1 MKIRDIR
8 QYIKELCKNETLDL
22 IGKDNEEWFKYVY
35 GPNKKLDASITEAAT
50 FATNAEEQLFY
61 EFVQNAFDAKAD
73 SLYFFFNENYLI
85 VLNNGV
91 PFYTDLDLETNPD
104 HREGQLYT
112 FLSKNKSDK
121 YGDSHKMG
129 EHGQGSKLLYT
140 LLTDLD
146 EWKDNSS
153 LLLDAIK
160 KQKKGPTLISWSSR
174 AQIANL
180 CFNDGTWEPSQVDND
195 KEFPLFIKI
204 LYSYYPIM
212 PGQSEKLFPKHEVAE
227 VLRVFDEMVQPRRSK
242 SFMDQGSALIIPLGK
257 GKYEKINSKANLDKV
272 MRGLGG
278 FVSLTNANKYSDGRD
293 IEHIYIQGKEIDMLK
308 VESMKIEFTKGD
320 TEFLYVF
327 GFNPDFATKNFVN
340 FYKGLPIIESQLKLG
355 FIIDSQSFGIDN
367 SRQRIITE
375 KEKVENQLTEAFTI
389 LKKQLLELKDTN
401 RELFTYIYKSLAYS
415 SIYNIPDSAS
425 YVKGAFRTVFV
436 PFFKEYYLSLDG
448 NFYKAEDV
456 INPAEEDEDYRL
468 PLESIGVSK
477 HWASPDISAKL
488 HTYLGIDVQNLTI
501 DEVLELSDE
510 EDMTE
515 WIKSLSED
523 DYKSY
528 HNYCLRHLEG
538 IEEFS
543 LFRSNNNNV
552 YSYDEITGDDNIL
565 YCTDTEN
572 VVYNDIEYIVEPLL
586 DIAPDDYYRSLYGK
600 LKKNVASYRTSN
612 ARKDTAIHIL
622 VKTEELC
629 SDLKS
634 GIASQIPLFQNWNG
648 EFKPFDNL
656 LIERPKGTTLFDVF
670 RVKGYL
676 PSEVKKSWFIQPEV
690 DGYKT
695 WTWILNNIE
704 SIKAVDGW
712 KEYAKTFIKDLKT
725 AYKNSISEDH
735 PKDNTRLIQNFY
747 IDSNGCPSTTPCVGL
762 QNKLSLKSDE
772 YELVIKTFPEYNFI
786 SDEFYKDITSDPF
799 IQSNVS
805 TKDLIS
811 SVGTVDINVLSI
823 LIKISPSFLTSF
835 WVKEMRGNY
844 SIKEKSYE
852 QYNYIYDNMEESLRL
867 KLESIGLYSVPVA
880 VQELIPSVRTNNE
893 FSLIKNSKLMELAI
907 SKFDNKLLLLP
918 LVKDCNS
925 DVIKLFFDSIP
936 YIEISSELSEEDE
949 RWKVIKFGGDRS
961 DSRLI
966 VFNKIR
972 FNSNSLPANI
982 KQRYFKVDSNEYDVY
997 LLDEDIKNDNQSIEA
1012 FFGCL
1017 PSKDCETWFRRTFYA
1032 NKEEAVNTDVLYNK
1046 LLRLTL
1052 DVNQVKFMLDI
1063 CRLKNIVELPFKL
1076 NLSAPIKSVLDMA
1089 LEYKFE
1095 KIDNIVNIP
1104 GFNKTIQVYANKQ
1117 LLTSEELL
1125 PEEIFKWIELH
1136 DNGLTV
1142 FSHIMTVAHPLI
1154 SLRDALVNNIYML
1167 PKFDS
1172 YESGSEREMLNRTIQ
1187 WLVNKNLKIEYLSD
1201 RYSVCRAISERLPK
1215 DFHPYYSLKFNGEI
1229 DSTNDGAK
1237 MPLFTFAPCPK
1248 GSAFLSALDITSS
1261 IIDKLRDSQPL
1272 RNFIKSSNV
1281 FLFNSENEL
1290 WTRGLMPSP
1299 VWKISSIVDEKG
1311 YDEWEDSV
1319 YEKWKNTEE
1328 SKGITIKLSNRPVEV
1343 NLAILSGEE
1352 KVYQE
1357 KSKNSDFGYIWDK
1370 LVVIKYQQEQDKSVI
1385 KKLSS
1390 TAAEIEF
1397 FRQPFIHL
1405 QSMYIDELENVSA
1418 QKIAEAEAAIAAAE
1432 NGIQIADD
1440 ELVIKKNPEVS
1451 EDKIQ
1456 DVIDNITEEAADKIE
1471 SLNEIANN
1479 FDEDEIKDLIDNMD
1493 KVKQILDDVIEEEKE
1508 SQVRQTIGFIGEL
1521 IYSHYLEN
1529 KKLVKDKDFVHAA
1542 LDGVGEY
1549 DFEIKPEKMFV
1560 DVKTTLYSL
1569 KDGTAPFYLH
1579 RSQNVFMQKHPDS
1592 KYHIV
1597 RISLIDLNLKKSYE
1611 ELRDTYGKDANPLEN
1626 PRLKKRCEDVA
1637 KRYWRG
1643 AKIEEFDALSP
1654 EYAIRIEQKINK

>member
-8 QYIKELCKNETLDL
+8 QYVRELCKNETLDL

-160 KQKKGPTLISWSSR
+160 KQKKGPSLISWSSR

-180 CFNDGTWEPSQVDND
+180 CLNDGTWEPSQVDNEKD
-195 KEFPLFIKI
+195 FPLFIKI

-212 PGQSEKLFPKHEVAE
+212 PGQSEKFFPKHEVKE
-227 VLRVFDEMVQPRRSK
+227 VLRVFDEMVQPRRNM

-257 GKYEKINSKANLDKV
+257 GKYEKINSKGNLDKV

-320 TEFLYVF
+320 TDFLYVF

-340 FYKGLPIIESQLKLG
+340 FYKGLPIIDSQLKLG

-375 KEKVENQLTEAFTI
+375 KEKVENQLTEAFSI
-389 LKKQLLELKDTN
+389 LKKQLLELKDSN
-401 RELFTYIYKSLAYS
+401 KELFTYIYKSLAYS
-415 SIYNIPDSAS
+415 SIYSIPDSAS

-436 PFFKEYYLSLDG
+436 PFFKEYFLSIDG

-468 PLESIGVSK
+468 PLASIGVSK
-477 HWASPDISAKL
+477 HWANPDISSKL
-488 HTYLGIDVQNLTI
+488 HTYLGIDIESLTI
-501 DEVLELSDE
+501 DEVIDLSDE

-523 DYKSY
+523 DYKLY
-528 HNYCLRHLEG
+528 HNYCLRHIEG
-538 IEEFS
+538 IEEYS
-543 LFRSNNNNV
+543 LFRSSKNNV
-552 YSYDEITGDDNIL
+552 YSYEEITGEDNIL

-572 VVYNDIEYIVEPLL
+572 VVYNDIEYIVEPFT
-586 DIAPDDYYRSLYGK
+586 DITPDSYYRSLYYK
-600 LKKNVASYRTSN
+600 LKQHVASYRTSN

-622 VKTEELC
+622 VKADELC
-629 SDLKS
+629 ADIKS
-634 GIASQIPLFQNWNG
+634 EISSQIPLFQNWNG

-656 LIERPKGTTLFDVF
+656 LIDRPEGTTLFDAF

-676 PSEVKKSWFIQPEV
+676 PSEVKKSWFIQPQK

-725 AYKNSISEDH
+725 AFKNSISEDH
-735 PKDNTRLIQNFY
+735 PKDNSRLINGFY
-747 IDSNGCPSTTPCVGL
+747 IDSNGCPSATPCVGL
-762 QNKLSLKSDE
+762 QNKKSLKTDE
-772 YELVIKTFPEYNFI
+772 YEMVIKTFPEYNFI
-786 SDEFYKDITSDPF
+786 SEEFYNDITSDPF
-799 IQSNVS
+799 VQNNIS
-805 TKDLIS
+805 TKELIN

-823 LIKISPSFLTSF
+823 LIKISPLFLSSF

-844 SIKEKSYE
+844 SIKEKTFE
-852 QYNYIYDNMEESLRL
+852 QYNYIYDNMEDSLRL
-867 KLESIGLYSVPVA
+867 KLESIGLYSVPAA
-880 VQELIPSVRTNNE
+880 VQELIPSIRTNNE
-893 FSLIKNSKLMELAI
+893 YSLIKNSKLMEMAI
-907 SKFDNKLLLLP
+907 KKFDNKLLLLP
-918 LVKDCNS
+918 LIKDCNS
-925 DVIKLFFDSIP
+925 DVIKLFFESIQ
-936 YIEISSELSEEDE
+936 YIDITSELDEEDE

-961 DSRLI
+961 DSRLT

-972 FNSNSLPANI
+972 FNSNSLPTNI

-1017 PSKDCETWFRRTFYA
+1017 PSKDCENWFRRTFYA
-1032 NKEEAVNTDVLYNK
+1032 NKEEAVNTDALYNK
-1046 LLRLTL
+1046 LLFMTL

-1063 CRLKNIVELPFKL
+1063 CRLKNILELPVKL
-1076 NLSAPIKSVLDMA
+1076 NFSASITSVLDMA
-1089 LEYKFE
+1089 LESKFE
-1095 KIDNIVNIP
+1095 SIDNLVNIP
-1104 GFNKTIQVYANKQ
+1104 GFNKTVQVYANKQ
-1117 LLTSEELL
+1117 LLNVEECL
-1125 PEEIFKWIELH
+1125 PEEIYKWIEKH

-1154 SLRDALVNNIYML
+1154 SLRDALVNNIFVL
-1167 PKFDS
+1167 PKFES
-1172 YESGSEREMLNRTIQ
+1172 YESGSEREMLNKTIQ
-1187 WLVNKNLKIEYLSD
+1187 WIANKNLKICYLSE

-1215 DFHPYYSLKFNGEI
+1215 DFQPYYALKLNGEI
-1229 DSTNDGAK
+1229 DNSSDGQK
-1237 MPLFTFAPCPK
+1237 MPLFTFAPCAK
-1248 GSAFLSALDITSS
+1248 SSAFLSSFDITPS
-1261 IIDKLRDSQPL
+1261 IIDKLRDSNSL
-1272 RNFIKSSNV
+1272 RNFIKSHNV

-1299 VWKISSIVDEKG
+1299 IWKISSIVDEKD
-1311 YDEWEDSV
+1311 YDEWDDSV
-1319 YEKWKNTEE
+1319 YKRWKNTAE
-1328 SKGITIKLSNRPVEV
+1328 SKGIIIKLSKKPVEV

-1352 KVYQE
+1352 KLYQE

-1370 LVVIKYQQEQDKSVI
+1370 LVVIKYQQEQDKSVV

-1390 TAAEIEF
+1390 TAAEIDF

-1479 FDEDEIKDLIDNMD
+1479 FDEDEMKDLIDNMD

-1529 KKLVKDKDFVHAA
+1529 KKLVKDKDFIHAA
-1542 LDGVGEY
+1542 LEGVGEY

-1597 RISLIDLNLKKSYE
+1597 RISLNDLNLKRSYE
-1611 ELRDTYGKDANPLEN
+1611 ELRDTYGKEANPMEN

-1637 KRYWRG
+1637 KKYWRG
-1643 AKIEEFDALSP
+1643 ARIEEFDALSP

>member
-1 MKIRDIR
+1 MK
-8 QYIKELCKNETLDL
+8 
-22 IGKDNEEWFKYVY
+22 
-35 GPNKKLDASITEAAT
+35 
-50 FATNAEEQLFY
+50 
-61 EFVQNAFDAKAD
+61 
-73 SLYFFFNENYLI
+73 
-85 VLNNGV
+85 
-91 PFYTDLDLETNPD
+91 
-104 HREGQLYT
+104 
-112 FLSKNKSDK
+112 
-121 YGDSHKMG
+121 
-129 EHGQGSKLLYT
+129 
-140 LLTDLD
+140 
-146 EWKDNSS
+146 
-153 LLLDAIK
+153 
-160 KQKKGPTLISWSSR
+160 
-174 AQIANL
+174 
-180 CFNDGTWEPSQVDND
+180 
-195 KEFPLFIKI
+195 
-204 LYSYYPIM
+204 
-212 PGQSEKLFPKHEVAE
+212 E
-227 VLRVFDEMVQPRRSK
+227 VLRVFDEMVQPRRNM

-257 GKYEKINSKANLDKV
+257 GKYEKINSKGNLDKV

-320 TEFLYVF
+320 TDFLYVF

-340 FYKGLPIIESQLKLG
+340 FYKGLPIIDSQLKLG

-375 KEKVENQLTEAFTI
+375 KEKVENQLTEAFSI
-389 LKKQLLELKDTN
+389 LKKQLLELKDSN
-401 RELFTYIYKSLAYS
+401 KELFTYIYKSLAYS
-415 SIYNIPDSAS
+415 SIYSIPDSAS

-436 PFFKEYYLSLDG
+436 PFFKEYFLSIDG

-468 PLESIGVSK
+468 PLASIGVSK
-477 HWASPDISAKL
+477 HWANPDISSKL
-488 HTYLGIDVQNLTI
+488 HTYLGIDIESLTI
-501 DEVLELSDE
+501 DEVIDLSDE

-523 DYKSY
+523 DYKLY
-528 HNYCLRHLEG
+528 HNYCLRHIEG
-538 IEEFS
+538 IEEYS
-543 LFRSNNNNV
+543 LFRSSKNNV
-552 YSYDEITGDDNIL
+552 YSYEEITGEDNIL

-572 VVYNDIEYIVEPLL
+572 VVFNDIEYIVEPFT
-586 DIAPDDYYRSLYGK
+586 DITPDSYYRSLYYK
-600 LKKNVASYRTSN
+600 LKQHVASYRTSN

-622 VKTEELC
+622 VKKDEISE
-629 SDLKS
+629 DKKS
-634 GIASQIPLFQNWNG
+634 EISSQIPLFQNWNG

-656 LIERPKGTTLFDVF
+656 LIDRPEGTTLFDAF

-676 PSEVKKSWFIQPEV
+676 PSEVKKSWFIQPQK

-725 AYKNSISEDH
+725 AFKNSISEDH
-735 PKDNTRLIQNFY
+735 PKDNSRLINGFY
-747 IDSNGCPSTTPCVGL
+747 IDSNGCPSATPCVVL
-762 QNKLSLKSDE
+762 QNKKSLKTDE
-772 YELVIKTFPEYNFI
+772 YEMVIKTFPEYNFI
-786 SDEFYKDITSDPF
+786 SEEFYNDITSDPF
-799 IQSNVS
+799 VQNNIS
-805 TKDLIS
+805 TKELIN

-823 LIKISPSFLTSF
+823 LIKISPLFLSSF

-844 SIKEKSYE
+844 SIKEKTFE
-852 QYNYIYDNMEESLRL
+852 QYNYIYDNMEDSLRL
-867 KLESIGLYSVPVA
+867 KLESIGLYSVPAA
-880 VQELIPSVRTNNE
+880 VQELIPSIRTNNE
-893 FSLIKNSKLMELAI
+893 YSLIKNSKLMEMAI
-907 SKFDNKLLLLP
+907 KKFDNKLLLLP
-918 LVKDCNS
+918 LIKDCNS
-925 DVIKLFFDSIP
+925 DVIKLFFESIQ
-936 YIEISSELSEEDE
+936 YIDITSELDEEDE

-961 DSRLI
+961 DSRLT

-972 FNSNSLPANI
+972 FNSNSLPTNI

-1017 PSKDCETWFRRTFYA
+1017 PSKDCENWFRRTFYA
-1032 NKEEAVNTDVLYNK
+1032 NKEEAVNTDALYNK
-1046 LLRLTL
+1046 LLFMTL

-1063 CRLKNIVELPFKL
+1063 CRLKNILELPVKL
-1076 NLSAPIKSVLDMA
+1076 NFSASITSVLDMA
-1089 LEYKFE
+1089 LESKFE
-1095 KIDNIVNIP
+1095 SIDNLVNIP
-1104 GFNKTIQVYANKQ
+1104 GFNKTVQVYANKQ
-1117 LLTSEELL
+1117 LLNVEECL
-1125 PEEIFKWIELH
+1125 PEEIYKWIEKH

-1154 SLRDALVNNIYML
+1154 SLRDALVNNIFVL
-1167 PKFDS
+1167 PKFES
-1172 YESGSEREMLNRTIQ
+1172 YESGSEREMLNKTIQ
-1187 WLVNKNLKIEYLSD
+1187 WIANKNLKICYLSE

-1215 DFHPYYSLKFNGEI
+1215 DFQPYYALKLNGEI
-1229 DSTNDGAK
+1229 DNSSDGQK
-1237 MPLFTFAPCPK
+1237 MPLFTFAPCAK
-1248 GSAFLSALDITSS
+1248 SSAFLSSFDITPS
-1261 IIDKLRDSQPL
+1261 IIDKLRDSNSL
-1272 RNFIKSSNV
+1272 RNFIKSHNV

-1299 VWKISSIVDEKG
+1299 IWKISSIVDEKD
-1311 YDEWEDSV
+1311 YDEWDDFV
-1319 YEKWKNTEE
+1319 YKRWKNTAE
-1328 SKGITIKLSNRPVEV
+1328 SKGIIIKLSKKPVEV

-1352 KVYQE
+1352 KLYQE

-1370 LVVIKYQQEQDKSVI
+1370 LVVIKYQQEQDKSVV

-1390 TAAEIEF
+1390 TAAEIDF

-1479 FDEDEIKDLIDNMD
+1479 FDEDEMKDLIDNMD

-1529 KKLVKDKDFVHAA
+1529 KKLVKDKDFIHAA
-1542 LDGVGEY
+1542 LEGVGEY

-1597 RISLIDLNLKKSYE
+1597 RISLIDLNLKRSYE

-1626 PRLKKRCEDVA
+1626 PHLKKRCEEVA

-1643 AKIEEFDALSP
+1643 AKIEDFDANSP

>member
-1 MKIRDIR
+1 M
-8 QYIKELCKNETLDL
+8 
-22 IGKDNEEWFKYVY
+22 
-35 GPNKKLDASITEAAT
+35 
-50 FATNAEEQLFY
+50 
-61 EFVQNAFDAKAD
+61 
-73 SLYFFFNENYLI
+73 
-85 VLNNGV
+85 
-91 PFYTDLDLETNPD
+91 
-104 HREGQLYT
+104 
-112 FLSKNKSDK
+112 
-121 YGDSHKMG
+121 
-129 EHGQGSKLLYT
+129 
-140 LLTDLD
+140 
-146 EWKDNSS
+146 
-153 LLLDAIK
+153 
-160 KQKKGPTLISWSSR
+160 
-174 AQIANL
+174 
-180 CFNDGTWEPSQVDND
+180 
-195 KEFPLFIKI
+195 
-204 LYSYYPIM
+204 
-212 PGQSEKLFPKHEVAE
+212 
-227 VLRVFDEMVQPRRSK
+227 

-257 GKYEKINSKANLDKV
+257 GKYEKINSKGNLDKV

-320 TEFLYVF
+320 TDFLYVF

-340 FYKGLPIIESQLKLG
+340 FYKGLPIIDSQLKLG

-375 KEKVENQLTEAFTI
+375 KEKVENQLTEAFSI
-389 LKKQLLELKDTN
+389 LKKQLLEFKDTN

-415 SIYNIPDSAS
+415 SIYSIPDSAS

-436 PFFKEYYLSLDG
+436 PFFKEYFLSMDG

-456 INPAEEDEDYRL
+456 INPAEENEDYRL
-468 PLESIGVSK
+468 PLGSIGVSK
-477 HWASPDISAKL
+477 HWANPDISSKL
-488 HTYLGIDVQNLTI
+488 HTYLGIDIESLTI
-501 DEVLELSDE
+501 DEVIELSDE

-523 DYKSY
+523 DYKLY
-528 HNYCLRHLEG
+528 HNYCLRHIEG
-538 IEEFS
+538 IVEYS

-552 YSYDEITGDDNIL
+552 YSYDEITGEDNIL

-572 VVYNDIEYIVEPLL
+572 VVYNDIEYIVEPFT
-586 DIAPDDYYRSLYGK
+586 DITPDSYYRSLYYK
-600 LKKNVASYRTSN
+600 LKQHVASYRTSN
-612 ARKDTAIHIL
+612 ARKDTAVHIL
-622 VKTEELC
+622 VKVEELC
-629 SDLKS
+629 ADIKS
-634 GIASQIPLFQNWNG
+634 EISSQIPLFQNWNG
-648 EFKPFDNL
+648 EFKPFDSL
-656 LIERPKGTTLFDVF
+656 LIERPGGTTLFDAF

-676 PSEVKKSWFIQPEV
+676 PSEVKKSWFIQPQK

-735 PKDNTRLIQNFY
+735 PKDNTRLINGFY
-747 IDSNGCPSTTPCVGL
+747 IDSNGCPSATPCVGL
-762 QNKLSLKSDE
+762 QNKKSLKTDE
-772 YELVIKTFPEYNFI
+772 YEMVIKYN
-786 SDEFYKDITSDPF
+786 DITSDPF
-799 IQSNVS
+799 VQNNIS
-805 TKDLIS
+805 TKELIN

-823 LIKISPSFLTSF
+823 LIKISPLFLSSF

-844 SIKEKSYE
+844 SIKEKTFE
-852 QYNYIYDNMEESLRL
+852 QYNYIYDNMEDSLRL
-867 KLESIGLYSVPVA
+867 KLESIGLYSVPAA
-880 VQELIPSVRTNNE
+880 VQELIPSIRTNNE
-893 FSLIKNSKLMELAI
+893 YSLIKNSKLMEMAI
-907 SKFDNKLLLLP
+907 KKFDNKLLLLP
-918 LVKDCNS
+918 LIKDCNS
-925 DVIKLFFDSIP
+925 DVIKLFFESIQ
-936 YIEISSELSEEDE
+936 YIDITSELDEEDE

-961 DSRLI
+961 DSRLT

-972 FNSNSLPANI
+972 FNSNSLPTNI

-1017 PSKDCETWFRRTFYA
+1017 PSKDCENWFRRTFYA
-1032 NKEEAVNTDVLYNK
+1032 NKEEAVNTDALYNK
-1046 LLRLTL
+1046 LLFMTL

-1063 CRLKNIVELPFKL
+1063 CRLKNILELPVKL
-1076 NLSAPIKSVLDMA
+1076 NFSASITSVLDMA
-1089 LEYKFE
+1089 LESKFE
-1095 KIDNIVNIP
+1095 SIDNLVNIP
-1104 GFNKTIQVYANKQ
+1104 GFNKTVQVYANKQ
-1117 LLTSEELL
+1117 LLNVEECL
-1125 PEEIFKWIELH
+1125 PEEIYKWIEKH

-1154 SLRDALVNNIYML
+1154 SLRDALVNNIFVL
-1167 PKFDS
+1167 PKFES
-1172 YESGSEREMLNRTIQ
+1172 YESGSEREMLNKTIQ
-1187 WLVNKNLKIEYLSD
+1187 WIANKNLKICYLSE

-1215 DFHPYYSLKFNGEI
+1215 DFQPYYALKLNGEI
-1229 DSTNDGAK
+1229 DNSSDGQK
-1237 MPLFTFAPCPK
+1237 MPLFTFAPCAK
-1248 GSAFLSALDITSS
+1248 SSAFLSSFDITPS
-1261 IIDKLRDSQPL
+1261 IIDKLRDSNSL
-1272 RNFIKSSNV
+1272 RNFIKSHNV

-1299 VWKISSIVDEKG
+1299 IWKISSIVDEKD
-1311 YDEWEDSV
+1311 YDEWDDSV
-1319 YEKWKNTEE
+1319 YKRWKNTAE
-1328 SKGITIKLSNRPVEV
+1328 SKGIIIKLSKKPVEV

-1352 KVYQE
+1352 KLYQE

-1370 LVVIKYQQEQDKSVI
+1370 LVVIKYQQEQDKSVV

-1390 TAAEIEF
+1390 TAAEIDF

-1471 SLNEIANN
+1471 M
-1479 FDEDEIKDLIDNMD
+1479 KDLIDNMD

-1529 KKLVKDKDFVHAA
+1529 KKLVKDKDFIHAA
-1542 LDGVGEY
+1542 LEGVGEY

-1597 RISLIDLNLKKSYE
+1597 RISLNDLNLKKSYE

-1626 PRLKKRCEDVA
+1626 PHLKKRCEEVA

-1643 AKIEEFDALSP
+1643 ARIEEFDALSP